1 LTASLPAKFKR
12 GVILKTRKPPV
23 KHNNTLICF
32 ELVGK
37 DTYHT
42 RMEILIVD
50 DEPAIAD
57 TLAYALSAE
66 GYATDRCGLGQEAVE
81 RVAAKDYA
89 LVILDVG
96 LPDISGFD
104 VCRQLRRHSD
114 VPVIFLTA
122 RAEEVD
128 RIVGLEL
135 GADDYVAKPFSPR
148 ELVSRVRAVLRR
160 ARSVSEPA
168 HDPASA
174 IMPAA
179 TQKFQ
184 IDRAA
189 CRIACQGQWLNL
201 TRYEYLLLACLL
213 EHPGRVYSRATL
225 MQQVWQNAE
234 ETEERTVDTHIKP
247 LRGKLRAL
255 FPAYDPLVTHRGLGY
270 SIDP

>member
-1 LTASLPAKFKR
+1 MSKQASFFGKALRATDLPIVSK
-12 GVILKTRKPPV
+12 G
-23 KHNNTLICF
+23 
-32 ELVGK
+32 
-37 DTYHT
+37 TYHT

-57 TLAYALSAE
+57 TLAYALGAE
-66 GYATDRCGLGQEAVE
+66 GFATDRCGLGQEAVE
-81 RVAAKDYA
+81 RVAAKNYA

-104 VCRQLRRHSD
+104 VCRLLRRHSE

-148 ELVSRVRAVLRR
+148 ELVSRVRAILRR
-160 ARSVSEPA
+160 ARAVEA
-168 HDPASA
+168 LHDPAPTA
-174 IMPAA
+174 N
-179 TQKFQ
+179 QKFQ
-184 IDRAA
+184 LDRAA

-213 EHPGRVYSRATL
+213 EHPGRVYSRASL
-225 MQQVWQNAE
+225 MQQVWQDAE
-234 ETEERTVDTHIKP
+234 ETEERTVDTHIKT